1 MNRPQRRFGY
11 LVAVVACTIVLLA
24 RVALNEALAEQARLL
39 PFIVAVMAAAWWGG
53 LRPGILATILGA
65 FFGILFILP
74 PSTSLVIETLA
85 DALNAAIFIFIGV
98 TISILCEALH
108 RSQRRETER
117 QFRTLADSIAQLV
130 WMARPD
136 GNRFWFNQRWYDY
149 TGKSLEE
156 LTGTG
161 WQSVCDP
168 TELPRALESWR
179 AALASGEPWEET
191 YPLRRKDGQLRW
203 HLARAVAVRDEH
215 GHVSCW
221 FGTSTDIQDRIE
233 TEQALKDADARKDQF
248 LATLAHELRNPLSPI
263 SNALQLWPRVAN
275 DPAEM
280 DHLRAVISRQ
290 VKQLIRLIDDLMDF
304 SRIARG
310 KSKLRR
316 QAVDVA
322 ALIRDAVEAVQPLI
336 STMSHRFSVEVP
348 DQPVFVNGDAA
359 RLTQVFSNIL
369 NNAAKYTPRD
379 GAVRVLVERDGDRA
393 VIRVR
398 DNGLGIP
405 PQLLGAIFEAFRQV
419 DSTLDRSQGGLGIG
433 LTLARQ
439 FVELHGGTIEAHSA
453 GVGQGSEFVVRL
465 PALASVPDL
474 VPTGVPAVAAR
485 DGRAPRPRRQVAEV
499 RHRVLVVDDLTES
512 AETLASIL
520 KWMGHDAVALNEGPA
535 AIDWILAN
543 HPDLVFLDIAMPGL
557 DGYVVARRLRQHP
570 ELRATVLVALTGY
583 GQQEDRRRA
592 LEAGFDFHLIKPMD
606 IAALEDLLLKLP
618 AGMEL
623 TEAETN

>member
-11 LVAVVACTIVLLA
+11 LVAVVACTIMLLA

-53 LRPGILATILGA
+53 LRPGILATALGA

-74 PSTSLVIETLA
+74 PSTSLAIETLA

-108 RSQRRETER
+108 RSQQRETER

-149 TGKSLEE
+149 TGKTLEE

-168 TELPRALESWR
+168 SELPRALESWR

-191 YPLRRKDGQLRW
+191 YPLRCKDGQLRW

-348 DQPVFVNGDAA
+348 DQPVFVYGDAA

-369 NNAAKYTPRD
+369 NNAAKYTPRN

-405 PQLLGAIFEAFRQV
+405 PQLLGVIFEAFRQV

-465 PALASVPDL
+465 PALARAPDP
-474 VPTGVPAVAAR
+474 VPTGVPAVAAKG
-485 DGRAPRPRRQVAEV
+485 GRAPRPQRQLAEV

-520 KWMGHDAVALNEGPA
+520 IWMGHDAVALNEGPA

-557 DGYVVARRLRQHP
+557 DGYEVARRLRQHP